1 MIEITD
7 LNKTYKAGSRALKNI
22 SITIED
28 GEFVFIMGRSGSGK
42 STLLKLLLKE
52 VEPHHGQ

>member
-22 SITIED
+22 SMTIED
-28 GEFVFIMGRSGSGK
+28 GEFVFIMGRS
-42 STLLKLLLKE
+42 LALI
-52 VEPHHGQ
+52 HI